1 MSTVTYSS
9 RNGVGA
15 ITLDSQPGN
24 LISTAFMAELQTAV
38 RQAADSDVR
47 AVVVRSQGQDFC
59 SGGHPELF
67 ANATS
72 RQIRAIIRSIN
83 QTFDSLEQLPVP
95 TIAVVQGNALGGGF
109 ELALRCDFIIAADDA
124 HFRFLE
130 SDFAVLPLAGGIQRL
145 AARVGSAVVSRLV
158 LLSERVPA
166 ATLADL
172 AVLTMV
178 PAASLAHEG
187 AALAERLSHGPT
199 QAYAGT
205 KAILQAWLRGGL
217 SAADEV
223 MIDVA
228 TRLFDTKDVASAAVG
243 STQFIGR

>member
-1 MSTVTYSS
+1 MSAVTFSS
-9 RNGVGA
+9 CDAIGT

-24 LISTAFMAELQTAV
+24 LISTAFMAELDDSV
-38 RQAADSDVR
+38 RRAADSDVR
-47 AVVVRSQGQDFC
+47 AVIVRSEGLDFC

-67 ANATS
+67 AGTTS

-83 QTFDSLEQLPVP
+83 QTFDALEQLPVP

-109 ELALRCDFIIAADDA
+109 ELALRCDFIIAADNA

-145 AARVGSAVVSRLV
+145 AARVGSSVVSRLV

-172 AVLTMV
+172 AVLTLA
-178 PAASLAHEG
+178 PAALLSHEG

-228 TRLFDTKDVASAAVG
+228 TRLFDTQDVASAAIG
-243 STQFIGR
+243 SKQFIGR